1 MAHFQ
6 FSLEKILR
14 WRAIEFTREEVK
26 LQRLIQEKDRLE
38 MMLARLKSERASL
51 SVSVAALPGLQG
63 GDLRAAA
70 AYGLRL
76 RREIEKLTAARA
88 RIQDSLAVQQKK
100 FAAAKLRLRLIEELK
115 ARRLERWRYEESR
128 QLENLAAESYLAGWN
143 REQPL
148 Q

>member
-1 MAHFQ
+1 MAHFH

-38 MMLARLKSERASL
+38 MMLARLGSERFAL
-51 SVSVAALPGLQG
+51 SMSVAGLPGLQG

-76 RREIEKLTAARA
+76 RKEIEKLTAARS
-88 RIQDSLAVQQKK
+88 RIQDSLAAQQKT
-100 FAAAKLRLRLIEELK
+100 FAAAKLRLRLLEELK
-115 ARRLERWRYEESR
+115 ARRLERWRYEEAR

-143 REQPL
+143 REES
-148 Q
+148 